1 MALNLCPLV
10 QLTTGHVHPSFPRT
24 VLQYW
29 LLTDGQLDEL
39 AHFYHQ
45 HTPCPLKFQYP
56 CPITWHPDL
65 PLEEKRR
72 KMGKFIGLR
81 GCESPASAGF
91 QSCDVIRRVEDEEQL
106 AWTEDEG
113 TKMWMP
119 MIEGGTA
126 EYAKLAAMEGLQTG
140 AWQFPPTEE
149 QIAKRARAA
158 RTVEAEEELLM
169 RKWYAQW

>member
-10 QLTTGHVHPSFPRT
+10 QLTTGQVHPSFPRT

-29 LLTDGQLDEL
+29 LLTDTQLDEL

-45 HTPCPLKFQYP
+45 RTPCPLKFQYP

-91 QSCDVIRRVEDEEQL
+91 QSCDGIRRGEYEERL
-106 AWTEDEG
+106 EWTEDEG
-113 TKMWMP
+113 IKMWMP
-119 MIEGGTA
+119 MTEGETA
-126 EYAKLAAMEGLQTG
+126 KYAKLAAMEGLQTG
-140 AWQFPPTEE
+140 AWGFPPTEE

-158 RTVEAEEELLM
+158 RIVDAEEELLM
-169 RKWYAQW
+169 KKWYAQW